1 MRETIRSK
9 SGRPLAISINSPSK
23 VGWFIRSSTASRLGD
38 DLQFDEPLYCTQRD
52 LPGINIGDTTQRHAQ
67 PNAEQPL
74 SWDTGFRNRQ
84 GLGKVKLT
92 KWRHATAQ

>member
-23 VGWFIRSSTASRLGD
+23 VGWLIRSSTASRLD
-38 DLQFDEPLYCTQRD
+38 DLQFDGPLYCTQRD
-52 LPGINIGDTTQRHAQ
+52 LPGIDIGDTTQRHAQ
-67 PNAEQPL
+67 PDAEQPF

-84 GLGKVKLT
+84 ELGKVKLT
-92 KWRHATAQ
+92 KWRRATAQ